1 MFGKTLA
8 LLALTTLAE
17 ASGGCP
23 AIWSTIASD
32 LSKSFIGFNG
42 CTDLARGAI
51 RFAFHDSGSYSS
63 KTPAY
68 APATGGADGS
78 LLLSSVEISREEN
91 AGLQQYYAFLRGK
104 YDQYQSQVGAADL
117 IQFAASVA
125 IVSCPG
131 GPKVQTV
138 VGRKD
143 TSTPAPDNL
152 LPKAFGPGAAQQV
165 LIQLFEDKGI
175 SQPELAALIGAHTAS
190 KAVAQEQYGVPFD
203 GPQDSTPSQWDV
215 TYYSETDSHPKGV
228 YSFESDINLS
238 NPNATVGQV
247 FQSFV
252 NSQSKW
258 NAAFAPAMA
267 HLSVLGISESDQA
280 NFIDCTSAVPSG
292 SNARL
297 IRAAPINDRIR
308 ESKRK
313 QRPKHT
319 AAGIPTWSPTVVLIC
334 RSTAYVWQSGRD
346 AQFSADCG
354 RMCLN
359 IILQTICT
367 LDTTT
372 TSSHHAIR
380 ACHKLAL
387 WYRQEETALLPA

>member
-1 MFGKTLA
+1 
-8 LLALTTLAE
+8 
-17 ASGGCP
+17 
-23 AIWSTIASD
+23 
-32 LSKSFIGFNG
+32 
-42 CTDLARGAI
+42 
-51 RFAFHDSGSYSS
+51 
-63 KTPAY
+63 
-68 APATGGADGS
+68 
-78 LLLSSVEISREEN
+78 
-91 AGLQQYYAFLRGK
+91 K
-104 YDQYQSQVGAADL
+104 YDQYKSQVGAADL
-117 IQFAASVA
+117 VQFAASVA

-203 GPQDSTPSQWDV
+203 GPQDSTPTQWDV

-297 IRAAPINDRIR
+297 IRAAP
-308 ESKRK
+308 
-313 QRPKHT
+313 
-319 AAGIPTWSPTVVLIC
+319 
-334 RSTAYVWQSGRD
+334 
-346 AQFSADCG
+346 
-354 RMCLN
+354 
-359 IILQTICT
+359 
-367 LDTTT
+367 
-372 TSSHHAIR
+372 
-380 ACHKLAL
+380 
-387 WYRQEETALLPA
+387 

>member
-1 MFGKTLA
+1 MIGKTFS
-8 LLALTTLAE
+8 LLALSAFAE
-17 ASGGCP
+17 ANGGCP

-32 LSKSFIGFNG
+32 LSQSFIGAAG

-63 KTPAY
+63 RTPVY

-78 LLLSSVEISREEN
+78 LLLSSVEITRDEN
-91 AGLQQYYAFLRGK
+91 NGLQQYYSFLRGK
-104 YDQYQSQVGAADL
+104 YDVYKSQVGAADL

-131 GPKVQTV
+131 GPKIPTV

-152 LPKAFGPGAAQQV
+152 LPQAFGPGSAQEV
-165 LIQLFEDKGI
+165 LIQLFADKGI

-190 KAVAQEQYGVPFD
+190 KAVAEEDNGIPYN
-203 GPQDSTPSQWDV
+203 GPQDSTPGQWDV
-215 TYYSETDSHPKGV
+215 TYYSQTDTHPKGV

-238 NPNATVGQV
+238 NPNSTVGQT

-267 HLSVLGISESDQA
+267 HLSVLGIPWSDQQG
-280 NFIDCTSAVPSG
+280 FIDCTSAVPSG

-308 ESKRK
+308 
-313 QRPKHT
+313 
-319 AAGIPTWSPTVVLIC
+319 
-334 RSTAYVWQSGRD
+334 
-346 AQFSADCG
+346 
-354 RMCLN
+354 
-359 IILQTICT
+359 
-367 LDTTT
+367 
-372 TSSHHAIR
+372 
-380 ACHKLAL
+380 
-387 WYRQEETALLPA
+387 

>member
-8 LLALTTLAE
+8 LLAFTAIAE

-32 LSKSFIGFNG
+32 LSKSSIGSNG

-91 AGLQQYYAFLRGK
+91 AGLQQYYAFLLGK
-104 YDQYQSQVGAADL
+104 YDQYKSQVGAADL
-117 IQFAASVA
+117 VQFAASVA

-152 LPKAFGPGAAQQV
+152 FPKAFGPGAAQQV

-203 GPQDSTPSQWDV
+203 GSQDSTPTQWDV

-297 IRAAPINDRIR
+297 IRAAPINGRIR
-308 ESKRK
+308 
-313 QRPKHT
+313 
-319 AAGIPTWSPTVVLIC
+319 
-334 RSTAYVWQSGRD
+334 
-346 AQFSADCG
+346 
-354 RMCLN
+354 
-359 IILQTICT
+359 
-367 LDTTT
+367 
-372 TSSHHAIR
+372 
-380 ACHKLAL
+380 
-387 WYRQEETALLPA
+387 

>member
-165 LIQLFEDKGI
+165 LIQLFEDKG
-175 SQPELAALIGAHTAS
+175 
-190 KAVAQEQYGVPFD
+190 
-203 GPQDSTPSQWDV
+203 PQDSTPSQWDV

-308 ESKRK
+308 
-313 QRPKHT
+313 
-319 AAGIPTWSPTVVLIC
+319 
-334 RSTAYVWQSGRD
+334 
-346 AQFSADCG
+346 
-354 RMCLN
+354 
-359 IILQTICT
+359 
-367 LDTTT
+367 
-372 TSSHHAIR
+372 
-380 ACHKLAL
+380 
-387 WYRQEETALLPA
+387 